1 VRVFAVPLNK
11 DMTDD
16 MYTLAMI
23 AGVVAVIAF
32 VLYIWDR
39 KTKGEPVEW
48 LDAGK
53 LALGAGGAAGGIA
66 YAVGADDVTD
76 AVTSVAEKAQEMFVG
91 KPEF

>member
-1 VRVFAVPLNK
+1 
-11 DMTDD
+11 MTDD

>member
-1 VRVFAVPLNK
+1 MN
-11 DMTDD
+11 DGT
-16 MYTLAMI
+16 YTLAMI

-39 KTKGEPVEW
+39 KSKGAEVEW

-53 LALGAGGAAGGIA
+53 LALTAGGAAGGIA
-66 YAVGADDVTD
+66 YAVGSDDVVE
-76 AVTSVAEKAQEMFVG
+76 AVTTVTDKAQEMFVG

>member
-1 VRVFAVPLNK
+1 MN
-11 DMTDD
+11 DD
-16 MYTLAMI
+16 TYTLAMI

-39 KTKGEPVEW
+39 KTKGEDIEW

-66 YAVGADDVTD
+66 YAVGAEDVAE
-76 AVTSVAEKAQEMFVG
+76 AVTSVATQAQEMFVG

>member
-1 VRVFAVPLNK
+1 
-11 DMTDD
+11 
-16 MYTLAMI
+16 MI

-39 KTKGEPVEW
+39 KSKGEEIEW

-66 YAVGADDVTD
+66 YAVGAEDVAD
-76 AVTSVAEKAQEMFVG
+76 AVTAVTDKAQEMFVG

>member
-1 VRVFAVPLNK
+1 MS
-11 DMTDD
+11 DE

-39 KTKGEPVEW
+39 KTKGEDVEW
-48 LDAGK
+48 LEAGK

-66 YAVGADDVTD
+66 YAVGTEDVAD
-76 AVTSVAEKAQEMFVG
+76 AVSTVADKAQEMFVG